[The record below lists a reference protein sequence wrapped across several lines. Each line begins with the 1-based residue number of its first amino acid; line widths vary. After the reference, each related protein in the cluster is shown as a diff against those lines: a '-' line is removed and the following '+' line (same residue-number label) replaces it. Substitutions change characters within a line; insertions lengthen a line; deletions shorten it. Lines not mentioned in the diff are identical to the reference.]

1 MDSNATGTYG
11 RRRPTMKDV
20 AREAGV
26 SLKTVS
32 RVVNLAP
39 NVDPELADRVVR
51 AVASLGFRRN
61 DLASSLR
68 AGRTTSTIGLIIE
81 DLGNPFYSTIASA
94 AAKVA
99 REHDSLLLT
108 SSLEE
113 NPERERELILELC
126 QRRVD
131 GLLVVPAGDDHSYL
145 RMEMEMGIAAV
156 FLDRPPSGVQADCV
170 LIDNQGGAQ
179 AAIEL
184 LVAQGHRRIG
194 VLLDS
199 PGIYTTQQRLA
210 GIRAALRRTGI
221 DEGDVCLA
229 DDVHEPA
236 EAAAELGRMLDLAD
250 PPTAVFCAN
259 NRSTIGVLMET
270 IRRGAELDVV
280 GFDDFESS
288 ALMPRAFTVVTY
300 DDREL
305 GRQGAELLFR
315 RIAGDRTPPVTTV
328 LPTQLAAR
336 GVGAGSSATSTSMA
350 AVAGG

>member
-1 MDSNATGTYG
+1 MDADGTGTYG

-20 AREAGV
+20 AHEAGV

-39 NVDPELADRVVR
+39 NVDPALAERVVR
-51 AVASLGFRRN
+51 AVAHLGFRRN

-156 FLDRPPSGVQADCV
+156 FLDRPPSGIQADCV
-170 LIDNQGGAQ
+170 LIDNQGGAE
-179 AAIEL
+179 AAIDR
-184 LVAQGHRRIG
+184 LVDQGHRRIG
-194 VLLDS
+194 VLMDS

-210 GIRAALRRTGI
+210 GVRAALRRAGI
-221 DEGDVCLA
+221 EEAEVCLA
-229 DDVHEPA
+229 DDLHEPA
-236 EAAAELGRMLDLAD
+236 AAAAELARMLDLAD

-259 NRSTIGVLMET
+259 NRSTIGALMET
-270 IRRGAELDVV
+270 IRRGADLDLI

-288 ALMPRAFTVVTY
+288 ALMPRSFTVVTY
-300 DDREL
+300 DNREL
-305 GRQGAELLFR
+305 GRQAAELLFR
-315 RIAGDRTPPVTTV
+315 RIAGDRSAPVTTV

-336 GVGAGSSATSTSMA
+336 GVGAAPALPAAATSA
-350 AVAGG
+350 AVG